1 MFIKCRLPFF
11 PPSCPLAMPLWHPF
25 PWSSFL
31 SHTPP
36 ILHQCGPVLLR
47 VWHAREERGREN
59 GPVIP
64 QVSSPLPSSLLVSW
78 SLARRLDLSEAHEWG
93 HCTAPHS
100 PIGPSS
106 LGLGS
111 QSRLKPVP
119 APPVGFFSSGH
130 LVYFLPCLPR
140 MKNTGEDEEWGALLQ
155 ALSPSCSRASVANPL
170 VSNEVAAVLGR
181 PLVSAGPP
189 SPPKGHRVAP
199 SAQNMVF
206 ARPLNSFRH

>member
-1 MFIKCRLPFF
+1 MPSRHASLAPVPPELF
-11 PPSCPLAMPLWHPF
+11 P
-25 PWSSFL
+25 L
-31 SHTPP
+31 SHAPYP
-36 ILHQCGPVLLR
+36 APVRSSSSQGL
-47 VWHAREERGREN
+47 ARKGGEREGKRT
-59 GPVIP
+59 GHSPGFFSSSI
-64 QVSSPLPSSLLVSW
+64 VSLGLLVSW

-93 HCTAPHS
+93 HCAAPHS

-119 APPVGFFSSGH
+119 APPVGFFSCGH

-140 MKNTGEDEEWGALLQ
+140 VKNTGEDEEWGALLQ

-189 SPPKGHRVAP
+189 SP
-199 SAQNMVF
+199 Q
-206 ARPLNSFRH
+206 RPQGRPQCPEHSFREAA